1 MAGISRLGALGR
13 RGLKQMQTE
22 RPGMEEYKTQ
32 RPPLTDLGT
41 PINCVWE
48 EER

>member
-1 MAGISRLGALGR
+1 MADISRLGAPGR
-13 RGLKQMQTE
+13 GGLKRLQAE
-22 RPGMEEYKTQ
+22 RPGMEEYKTPG
-32 RPPLTDLGT
+32 PPLIDLGT

>member
-1 MAGISRLGALGR
+1 MADISRLGALGR
-13 RGLKQMQTE
+13 GGLKQMQTE
-22 RPGMEEYKTQ
+22 RPGMEQYKTQ
-32 RPPLTDLGT
+32 RLPLMDLGT

>member
-1 MAGISRLGALGR
+1 MADISRLGSLGR
-13 RGLKQMQTE
+13 GGLKQMQTE
-22 RPGMEEYKTQ
+22 RPGMEQYKTQ
-32 RPPLTDLGT
+32 RLPLMDLGT